1 MVTSPKS
8 SKKSAKDEGNFD
20 ETPKTDSKRK
30 RTPGTGKD
38 KVNSLNLILSEFNF
52 FSYNKFFYIYKILGT
67 CLRSVSLLNASFT
80 LRV

>member
-1 MVTSPKS
+1 MVSSPKS

-38 KVNSLNLILSEFNF
+38 KVNNLNLFLSELIF
-52 FSYNKFFYIYKILGT
+52 FSCDKAFFLI
-67 CLRSVSLLNASFT
+67 SNS
-80 LRV
+80 